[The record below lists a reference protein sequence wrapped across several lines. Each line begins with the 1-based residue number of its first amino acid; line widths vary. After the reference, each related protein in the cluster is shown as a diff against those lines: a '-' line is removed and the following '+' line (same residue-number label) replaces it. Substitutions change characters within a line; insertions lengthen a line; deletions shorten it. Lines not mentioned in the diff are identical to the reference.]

1 MTMAIENLPD
11 LDDRVARQDAFWDC
25 AVIDRPVVSITVPK
39 ARPERPYPSKDH
51 ATIRERWMDVD
62 YHVESALAYVMNT
75 EYLGDAV
82 PHAMPNLGPEVFSAF
97 FGCELE
103 FGDYTSWS
111 IPSLDS
117 WDNLQSVQFSRDN
130 IYWRKIVAMTDALL
144 KAGRGLFYTGITDLQ
159 PGSVIASLRDPHRL
173 NLDMI
178 DFPEEV
184 NKLQAYVTEVYKEV
198 YDFFCDKLTAAGQL
212 CCTWAGIVSTKRW
225 YVPSVDFS
233 CMISPKMFEETFL
246 PGVVAE
252 CQHYE
257 ASVYHLDGPGAIK
270 HLDAL
275 LDIEEL
281 NAIQWVW
288 GAGQGRATD
297 WMDIYIR
304 CQKAGK
310 GLQIGPVEPDELDT
324 LMDTLRPEGVWLGM
338 VGIED
343 QEEAKAVLRRA
354 SQW

>member
-1 MTMAIENLPD
+1 MTMAIENLSD

-39 ARPERPYPSKDH
+39 AQPERPYPSKHH
-51 ATIRERWMDVD
+51 ATIRERWLDVG
-62 YHVESALAYVMNT
+62 YQVERALAYVMNT
-75 EYLGDAV
+75 DYLGDAI
-82 PHAMPNLGPEVFSAF
+82 PHAIPNLGPEVLSTF

-103 FGDYTSWS
+103 FGEYTSWS
-111 IPSLDS
+111 VPSLDS
-117 WDNLQSVQFSRDN
+117 WDDLQGVQFSRDN

-144 KAGRGLFYTGITDLQ
+144 DAGRGVFYTGITDLQ
-159 PGSVIASLRDPHRL
+159 PGSVIASLRDPQRL

-184 NKLQAYVTEVYKEV
+184 KKLQAHVTEVYRGV
-198 YDFFCDKLTAAGQL
+198 YDFFCDKLAAAGQL

-233 CMISPKMFEETFL
+233 CMISAKMFEETFL

-257 ASVYHLDGPGAIK
+257 ASVYHLDGPGAIQ

-297 WMDIYIR
+297 WMDVYIR
-304 CQKAGK
+304 CQEAGK

-324 LMDTLRPEGVWLGM
+324 LMEMLRPEGVWLGM
-338 VGIED
+338 VGIRD
-343 QEEAKAVLRRA
+343 PEEAQAVLRRA
-354 SQW
+354 SRW

>member
-1 MTMAIENLPD
+1 MTMAIENLSD

-39 ARPERPYPSKDH
+39 AQPELPYPSKHH

-62 YHVESALAYVMNT
+62 YQAERALAYVMNT
-75 EYLGDAV
+75 DYLGDAI

-103 FGDYTSWS
+103 FGEYTSWS

-144 KAGRGLFYTGITDLQ
+144 EVGRGIFYTGITDLQ
-159 PGSVIASLRDPHRL
+159 PGSVIASLRDPHQL

-184 NKLQAYVTEVYKEV
+184 KKLQTYVTEVYKEV

-212 CCTWAGIVSTKRW
+212 CSTWAGIVSTKRW

-252 CQHYE
+252 CRHYE
-257 ASVYHLDGPGAIK
+257 ASVYHLDGPGAIQ

-310 GLQIGPVEPDELDT
+310 GLQIGPLEPDELDT
-324 LMDTLRPEGVWLGM
+324 VMDTLRPEGVWRGM
-338 VGIED
+338 VGIGD
-343 QEEAKAVLRRA
+343 REEAQAVLRRA